1 MTSKAPRSAVF
12 RAIRLLSYIR
22 SDKHCRARHRTTDP
36 PQMCRPPRL
45 AGIGSKRSVLTK
57 ATSFAAIG
65 VVNAAIDASVFFL
78 VLAWLDSSVLAGAA
92 FERIA
97 RPGGSAVVTAM
108 QLALANTIAWLVAVS
123 GSYAMNALATFAAES
138 GGGSDGAT
146 MARSSSPA
154 ARGWSWAPWC
164 CSSQPKQPRYGLPRG
179 LRSSRGSPSTSR
191 SRSSLCSDRRHR
203 RAGTMMSAPSR
214 TPRRSPSCRTADR
227 PSACAPDGDRTGA
240 IRPRAAP
247 RSWSRSDR
255 REARS

>member
-1 MTSKAPRSAVF
+1 
-12 RAIRLLSYIR
+12 
-22 SDKHCRARHRTTDP
+22 
-36 PQMCRPPRL
+36 MCRPPRL

-138 GGGSDGAT
+138 GGRLRWRDYGSFVLAGGAGLVVGT
-146 MARSSSPA
+146 VVLLLAAQATPVWAAKGLAILAGFAVNFSLSLFIVFRPA
-154 ARGWSWAPWC
+154 AP
-164 CSSQPKQPRYGLPRG
+164 
-179 LRSSRGSPSTSR
+179 SSRNH
-191 SRSSLCSDRRHR
+191 DE
-203 RAGTMMSAPSR
+203 
-214 TPRRSPSCRTADR
+214 R
-227 PSACAPDGDRTGA
+227 P
-240 IRPRAAP
+240 
-247 RSWSRSDR
+247 
-255 REARS
+255 